1 MHKKLALLAMI
12 AMVGFVSCNKNPK
25 PEPTPKP
32 EPEPDP
38 DPVTATITAADVT
51 VDEGKTVSINATT
64 NSSATITYA
73 SADAAVATVNDKGEV
88 TGVKAGNTTITLKVA
103 AVDKKFTAA
112 EKTINVTVNAVEVPP
127 AEIKSITIDGEFEDW
142 SALEEGTFTKSVCDP
157 DAPWEGVEEIRCYA
171 TSETVY
177 YYIKFEEESL
187 KEALAYEA
195 KDSDGNDEAEMH
207 IRLCINTDGE
217 YESGYANYFLEAY
230 DFIIEGAIADEGNFI
245 EFDGT
250 LHQRIGSWKELL
262 APGNGLVYGKGN
274 GTEFEIS
281 LDRAKFNEAANT
293 SDVPMP
299 MGDDFQ
305 TGIRFYYNGWD
316 EFSNM
321 PNCSVEEEQGNG
333 WGFLMRVHTNK

>member
-1 MHKKLALLAMI
+1 MHKKFALLAMI
-12 AMVGFVSCNKNPK
+12 AMIGFVACDKNK
-25 PEPTPKP
+25 PEPTPT
-32 EPEPDP
+32 PEPDP
-38 DPVTATITAADVT
+38 DPVTATITAADGT
-51 VDEGKTVSINATT
+51 VDEGATKSIGATT
-64 NSSATITYA
+64 NSSAAITYT
-73 SADAAVATVNDKGEV
+73 SADASIASVNEKGEV
-88 TGVKAGNTTITLKVA
+88 TGVKAGSTQITLKVA
-103 AVDKKFTAA
+103 AVEKKFTAA

-127 AEIKSITIDGEFEDW
+127 TPVAGITIDGEFEDW
-142 SALEEGTFTKSVCDP
+142 PALENGTYTKSVCDP

-177 YYIKFEEESL
+177 YYIKFDEESL
-187 KEALAYEA
+187 KESLEYEA

-217 YESGYANYFLEAY
+217 YESGYLNYFLEGY
-230 DFIIEGAIADEGNFI
+230 DFIIEGAIADEGHFI

-250 LHQRIGSWKELL
+250 MHQRIGSWKELL
-262 APGNGLVYGKGN
+262 KPGNGLVYGKGN

-305 TGIRFYYNGWD
+305 TGIRFYYNGWQ

-321 PNCSVEEEQGNG
+321 PNSSIEEEEGNG
-333 WGFLMRVHTNK
+333 YGYLMRIHTNK